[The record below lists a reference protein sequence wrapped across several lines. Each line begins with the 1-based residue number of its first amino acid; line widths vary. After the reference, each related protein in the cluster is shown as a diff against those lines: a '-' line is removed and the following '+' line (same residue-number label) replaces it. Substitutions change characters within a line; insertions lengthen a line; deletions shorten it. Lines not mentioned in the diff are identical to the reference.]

1 VAHLIYSTIMSLD
14 GYSADESGSFDFAAP
29 DEEVHALV
37 NDLERPIGTFL
48 LGRRMYEVMKAWETI
63 PAGDDQVPVIRDFA
77 EIWRAADKIVFSR
90 SLRSPS
96 SAKTRIE
103 REFDPDGVRRL
114 KERSERDLSIGG
126 PELASLAFGA
136 GLVDECQ
143 VVTVPVLVGGGLRAF
158 QDGRVNLKLLDQHS
172 FQSGAV
178 YMRYDVGA
186 G

>member
-1 VAHLIYSTIMSLD
+1 MSLD

-48 LGRRMYEVMKAWETI
+48 YGRRMYEVMKAWETI
-63 PAGDDQVPVIRDFA
+63 PAGDDQIPAIRDFA
-77 EIWRAADKIVFSR
+77 EIWRAATKVVFSR

-103 REFDPDGVRRL
+103 REFDPDAVRRL
-114 KERSERDLSIGG
+114 KERSDRDLSIGG
-126 PELASLAFGA
+126 PELASLAFSA
-136 GLVDECQ
+136 GLVDECH

-158 QDGRVNLKLLDQHS
+158 QGGRVNMELLDERRFH
-172 FQSGAV
+172 SGAV
-178 YMRYDVGA
+178 YLRYRVRS
-186 G
+186 

>member
-1 VAHLIYSTIMSLD
+1 VARLIYSTIMSLD

-48 LGRRMYEVMKAWETI
+48 LGRRMYEVMKAWETM

-77 EIWRAADKIVFSR
+77 EIWKAAEKIVFSR

-96 SAKTRIE
+96 TAKTRIE
-103 REFDPDGVRRL
+103 REFDPGAVSEL
-114 KERSERDLSIGG
+114 KERSERDLTIGG
-126 PELASLAFGA
+126 PKLASLAFGA

-158 QDGRVNLKLLDQHS
+158 QDGRVNMELLDERR
-172 FQSGAV
+172 FRSGAV
-178 YMRYDVGA
+178 YLHYRVRS
-186 G
+186 